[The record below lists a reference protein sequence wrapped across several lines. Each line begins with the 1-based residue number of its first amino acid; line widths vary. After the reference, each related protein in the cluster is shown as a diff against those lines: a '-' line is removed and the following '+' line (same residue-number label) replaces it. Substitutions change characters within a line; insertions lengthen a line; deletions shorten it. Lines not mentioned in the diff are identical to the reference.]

1 MADACAQIK
10 FFGRKCGR
18 KVKSRLMADS
28 TRTHELKL
36 WCVLA
41 IWAAL
46 LLTGVLVGLHMG
58 FGGWPFAWAMAICGI
73 LLAGVL
79 LPAAPRVCEKILAWC
94 RGRGALTVLVPFG
107 AFLVY
112 ALFVSSDWRAG
123 IAGSAYVLAPTLLLA
138 IKRSDGRASLLDYAA
153 VLIVWLPVE
162 FRWMYHLFPYPPPL
176 THTLT
181 ILLAVNVGLAAF
193 VFTREFSGIGYA
205 IEWRGGFASAIGV
218 NLALFTVIA
227 IPLGEAIGFIH
238 WDPSL
243 ARLRSLPLFA
253 VGIFVFTAW
262 PEEFLFRG
270 LLQNLLAR
278 SFRNQWAGL
287 IVAAVIFGFSH
298 ILHAPFPN
306 WKYVILATIAGI
318 FYGLTWMKTGSLL
331 PGAIVHGCV
340 DILWHLLFR

>member
-1 MADACAQIK
+1 MADARSQIK

-18 KVKSRLMADS
+18 KVKSRLMGDS
-28 TRTHELKL
+28 TRTYELKL
-36 WCVLA
+36 WGVLA

-58 FGGWPFAWAMAICGI
+58 FGGWPFAWAMAVSGI
-73 LLAGVL
+73 LLAGLL
-79 LPAAPRVCEKILAWC
+79 LPAASRVRERMVAWC
-94 RGRGALTVLVPFG
+94 GGRGSLTVLVPLG
-107 AFLVY
+107 AFVIY
-112 ALFVSSDWRAG
+112 ALYVSKDWRAG

-138 IKRSDGRASLLDYAA
+138 IKRSDGRASLLDYSA
-153 VLIVWLPVE
+153 VFIVWLPVE

-181 ILLAVNVGLAAF
+181 ILLAVNAGLAAF
-193 VFTREFSGIGYA
+193 VFTREFPGIGYA
-205 IEWRGGFASAIGV
+205 VEWRRGFARAIAV

-227 IPLGEAIGFIH
+227 IPLSEALGFIH

-243 ARLRSLPLFA
+243 SRLRSLPLFA
-253 VGIFVFTAW
+253 VGIFIFTAW

-278 SFRNQWAGL
+278 SFRNQWVGL

-298 ILHAPFPN
+298 ILHTPFPN

-318 FYGLTWMKTGSLL
+318 FYGLAWMKTGSLL

-340 DILWHLLFR
+340 DVLWHLLFR